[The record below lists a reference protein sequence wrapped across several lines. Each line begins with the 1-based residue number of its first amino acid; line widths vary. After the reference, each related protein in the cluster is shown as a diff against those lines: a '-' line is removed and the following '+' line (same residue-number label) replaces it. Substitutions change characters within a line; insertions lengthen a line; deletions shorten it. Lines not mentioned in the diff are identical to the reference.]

1 MQTTS
6 SNIAGLDSV
15 LRSIGAIVGALTLCA
30 LLTHGGAALAQAY
43 PSKTV
48 RILSGQPPGGATDFF
63 ARMVAQKL
71 NETWKQPVI
80 IDHRP
85 GASGSIAVDVTAKSP
100 PDGYTLVF
108 ATSGQIVINPHLLK
122 LNSDPL
128 VDIAPVAF
136 LVHTCMLL
144 VVHPSVPANSARELI
159 ALAKAQPGKLNF
171 GSGGNG
177 AITHLAGELF
187 ISLTGT
193 RMTHIPFK
201 GAGPSMLAVVTG
213 DIDLVFGSV
222 PATMGQAKAGRARA
236 LAVST
241 AKRTQAWPEL
251 PTLAESGV
259 PGFDMSSWYAFFGPS
274 TLPKD
279 IVSRLHTDIG
289 RIAAQPEFQERLVR
303 EGADHEAMT
312 LERFTQFMRT
322 ESARWAKVI
331 RERNSRAQS

>member
-1 MQTTS
+1 MMQTS
-6 SNIAGLDSV
+6 PLNAAGLNSA
-15 LRSIGAIVGALTLCA
+15 LRLIRAMVQALPMCA
-30 LLTHGGAALAQAY
+30 LLTHGSATLAQAY
-43 PSKTV
+43 PSKPV
-48 RILSGQPPGGATDFF
+48 RFLSGQPPGGATDFF

-71 NETWKQPVI
+71 NEIWKQPVI
-80 IDHRP
+80 IEHRP
-85 GASGSIAVDVTAKSP
+85 GASGSIAVELTVKSP
-100 PDGYTLVF
+100 PDGHTLVF
-108 ATSGQIVINPHLLK
+108 VTAGQIVINPHLLK
-122 LNSDPL
+122 LNYDPL
-128 VDIAPVAF
+128 VDLAPVAF

-144 VVHPSVPANSARELI
+144 VTHPSVPAKSASELI
-159 ALAKAQPGKLNF
+159 ALAKARPDKLNY

-177 AITHLAGELF
+177 APTHLAAELF
-187 ISLTGT
+187 MSLTGT

-201 GAGPSMLAVVTG
+201 GAGPSMLALVTG
-213 DIDLVFGSV
+213 DIDLSFGSV
-222 PATMGQAKAGRARA
+222 PATLGLAKAGRVRA

-241 AKRTQAWPEL
+241 TKRTQAWPEL

-279 IVSRLHTDIG
+279 LVTRIHADIG

-312 LERFTQFMRT
+312 LERFAQFIRT

-331 RERNSRAQS
+331 RERNIRAQ

>member
-1 MQTTS
+1 MQTS
-6 SNIAGLDSV
+6 SLNTAGLDTA
-15 LRSIGAIVGALTLCA
+15 LRSISAIVSALTLCV
-30 LLTHGGAALAQAY
+30 LLTHGSAALAQAY

-71 NETWKQPVI
+71 NETWKQPVV

-100 PDGYTLVF
+100 PDGYTQVF

-177 AITHLAGELF
+177 AITHLAGELLM
-187 ISLTGT
+187 SLTGT

-201 GAGPSMLAVVTG
+201 GAGPSMLALVTG
-213 DIDLVFGSV
+213 DIDLSFGSV
-222 PATMGQAKAGRARA
+222 PATMGHAKAGRTRA

-241 AKRTQAWPEL
+241 AKRTQAWPDL
-251 PTLAESGV
+251 PTLAESGL

-289 RIAAQPEFQERLVR
+289 RIAAQAEFQERLVR

-312 LERFTQFMRT
+312 LERFTQFMRS

-331 RERNSRAQS
+331 RERNIRAQ